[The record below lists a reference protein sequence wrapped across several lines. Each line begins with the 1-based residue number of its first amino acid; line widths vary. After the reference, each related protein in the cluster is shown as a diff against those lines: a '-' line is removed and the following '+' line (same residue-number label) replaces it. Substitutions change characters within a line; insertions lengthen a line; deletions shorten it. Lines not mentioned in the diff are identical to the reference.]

1 MTDATAYYLWTIVDN
16 VWILSSTSCYTSLM
30 KWNVNAAA
38 LISETTKQESQTPF
52 IVVLLTFFWEFL
64 EYLFFKIR
72 FHCWGPFIVKLHTE
86 TLLKKSSSQVFSND
100 FFDIFQSKKENS
112 AQGLLSRC
120 FPINFEKKK
129 VWPRLLTPL
138 PDCLWNNVKER
149 NLSFIINDVSNIL
162 VRFWLCFIH

>member
-86 TLLKKSSSQVFSND
+86 TLLKKSSSQGFSND
-100 FFDIFQSKKENS
+100 FFDIFQSSYFEVIACETKSKCKRSLGQLYQKREFCSGTLKQMFSYQFWKKESMTATFNS
-112 AQGLLSRC
+112 SAGLSL
-120 FPINFEKKK
+120 K
-129 VWPRLLTPL
+129 
-138 PDCLWNNVKER
+138 
-149 NLSFIINDVSNIL
+149 
-162 VRFWLCFIH
+162 